1 MVDNLVENSSNQN
14 ITSNNTQADLKS
26 NMIAGLLSQTQTSKL
41 GVVVTEAEIIANSGI
56 ASIDNR
62 LKVVQNGNNGIIK
75 AEEALDKVKDSI
87 NGDLSTSDNLVQNG
101 VAITLQNNS
110 VVSNNVIS
118 TSNSNSPTV
127 TNIINNNGGPLLP
140 APNPQTT
147 PKRLHVSNIPFRF
160 RDPDLRNMF
169 GKYGTLLDVEII
181 FNERGSKGFGF
192 VTFGKGA
199 EADNAR
205 DELHQTIVEG
215 RKIEVN
221 NATARVQTKKPPN
234 AGGLTGCGTL
244 AAVTQPP
251 TSTSTSFARVAN
263 NLSSQAVAIAAA
275 AAAAQRVNYPASVL
289 TALNAAQQRNIMVAA
304 AAAQQQTASG
314 AAASWQQQLAATQA
328 AAAANPAAAAHAAV
342 MQPQQM
348 QPSQFPALTLAAA
361 QQQQQQAASL
371 QNLTALGFFNPY
383 TTQALLGS
391 PLAQVQQ
398 AANPHQQPNA
408 AHAAQAAQAA
418 HAALGAAA
426 HMNPA
431 HHPLLGQIQGIR
443 QGLTSIPMT
452 LSQPMVTMSASPS
465 IFANSPTTATSNMP
479 GVGTQMVDATSYLSQ
494 GFGPIPG
501 APLSK
506 GQQRFTPY

>member
-14 ITSNNTQADLKS
+14 ITTNNTQADLKS

-56 ASIDNR
+56 ATIDNR

-75 AEEALDKVKDSI
+75 AEEPLDKKVKDSI

-110 VVSNNVIS
+110 QVVSNNVIS

-215 RKIEVN
+215 RKIEVGN
-221 NATARVQTKKPPN
+221 Q
-234 AGGLTGCGTL
+234 
-244 AAVTQPP
+244 
-251 TSTSTSFARVAN
+251 
-263 NLSSQAVAIAAA
+263 
-275 AAAAQRVNYPASVL
+275 
-289 TALNAAQQRNIMVAA
+289 
-304 AAAQQQTASG
+304 
-314 AAASWQQQLAATQA
+314 
-328 AAAANPAAAAHAAV
+328 
-342 MQPQQM
+342 
-348 QPSQFPALTLAAA
+348 
-361 QQQQQQAASL
+361 
-371 QNLTALGFFNPY
+371 
-383 TTQALLGS
+383 
-391 PLAQVQQ
+391 
-398 AANPHQQPNA
+398 
-408 AHAAQAAQAA
+408 
-418 HAALGAAA
+418 
-426 HMNPA
+426 
-431 HHPLLGQIQGIR
+431 
-443 QGLTSIPMT
+443 
-452 LSQPMVTMSASPS
+452 
-465 IFANSPTTATSNMP
+465 
-479 GVGTQMVDATSYLSQ
+479 
-494 GFGPIPG
+494 
-501 APLSK
+501 
-506 GQQRFTPY
+506 